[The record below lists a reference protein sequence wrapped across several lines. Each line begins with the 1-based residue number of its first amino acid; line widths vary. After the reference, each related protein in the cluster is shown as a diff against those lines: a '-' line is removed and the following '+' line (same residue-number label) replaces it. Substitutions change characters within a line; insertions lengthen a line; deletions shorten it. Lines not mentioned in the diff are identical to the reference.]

1 MNEERLRALYQL
13 YLDKE
18 IITKDV
24 VTEEMWMNSSPEQ
37 VEGLWNLGIQNELI
51 TKDVVPLEMYQED
64 WGFSSLKK
72 KEDGVSESADGMPV
86 SSEKVDDTFMSLD
99 ETIEYLDSIAKEKE
113 KEPVFFEDI
122 IPDLSQMDLS
132 QMDRE
137 TKARGELEGQRAVE
151 DIEARKK
158 TAAQAQLEQPEI
170 DRLERE
176 QQEQLEA
183 FRSTNSFTLDLDE
196 MSSDMISANADETI
210 KRLADKY
217 SKYGVAFY
225 KSSRGKITARNADG
239 SNQIEISLPTAAG
252 MGGAYTEEGLQR
264 FMANEAEKLKSFV
277 GDNSIE
283 PESIQD
289 EDYINKSFKV
299 VASRKSTLPNDDG
312 TVSTV
317 RMSSADN
324 FAFPTIFP
332 KDPDKQTNNPE
343 DWIVFDMDK
352 EEDFEKAIS
361 LAKER
366 GEIYEFKTN
375 EEADEFA
382 KGGWKD
388 VSITDLEGEK
398 FFKERNL
405 DYLKIRNAE
414 RRREEIEA
422 ERTFIEEEIGLYY
435 DAEYD
440 PSTGTMIGGYKPS
453 EKKIKENP
461 HVYLKDGTLRTDVRE
476 KLAELAKEN
485 EELSNVLYFDENT
498 RTAIQDYN
506 VYLHEKYEEYSKKAA
521 EDNRM
526 YDQSLAELETAYEY
540 KRISKDDFKLGRQS
554 LKSLKQASADGY
566 LMANTYLNSKT
577 QRGITGNF
585 EDNMAA
591 VVLEFRKGIQNGNA
605 SAKLLALSL
614 GLDPK
619 NKYTANELAEIFRTM
634 DKRQGRAFYTYMNGA
649 TAAESFDAFL
659 SNPLEVA
666 SSMVANSFAQ
676 MLPVGYEIVSN
687 PEIAI
692 PIVAA
697 GMTMGAGGGIKGMV
711 ASTAYNL
718 QAATS
723 FALEYGNSIMDAGRQ
738 KYNLEDGS
746 QVLEMFK
753 DKEVW
758 EEGARIGKRRGLAI
772 GLVDRV
778 TASMSG
784 RVFKTAETASRAR
797 KTAAFLAERMVFDP
811 LGEGLGEFSAQVAS
825 GQEIEAFEIINEMM
839 GGPVQNLTTGALNVF
854 IDTDQQ
860 AKIKLAYDLT
870 TRDAVAKERSSFN
883 EISNWTSRMQATGQ
897 IDQDVADAIQEN
909 LVLRNEARD
918 LLGLSK
924 SKKSDK
930 VVSRTMDLLKAQKTL
945 SKDENSRKV
954 YKDELSS
961 IDSELSYMVKNG
973 NLAPQENMT
982 DISNI
987 KDETGA
993 IVSLAPRVNSYSIN
1007 GKKYSKA
1014 SFLKEIDKMSE
1025 QDRKKATFKIVN
1037 DDQLMNEIE
1046 SKFGVLPAKRQV
1058 QEFGEAVAQETYQ
1071 TIDEVPTEIQEAA
1084 TVIEE
1089 TEDGKYRIGEEVF
1102 DEIPSEVIDGDAVI
1116 TQKQDGTIDV
1126 QYKED
1131 KFIVESKPMT
1141 EVYDTREAIPQ
1152 TIRDA
1157 ASTQIVE
1164 NDEGKFE
1171 VTYKESEVIGQVL
1184 GQQKERPSAPQF
1196 MMGEDVSIEAP
1207 VDDMGDIDY
1216 EAEEKVR
1223 EIAKKRNLGITSD
1236 REIAFIARDKD
1247 GKVIGGAYTS
1257 YDNSTGEYTFDVV
1270 VDESVEG
1277 EGVGSR
1283 LLDEVKDLPL
1293 DIEDM
1298 NPDATV
1304 KVDVVNP
1311 QMQKMLEKR
1320 GFEVVEKTGPNRVTM
1335 MPSSKQKQDAQLQLD
1350 TKVDTE
1356 ARKAEL
1362 EEQAI
1367 QQMEEVLPE
1376 TSETVEAP
1384 PKGVIPIKVKE
1395 NSKLASK
1402 LKRVGLDFLIGKKI
1416 NLVMADQLKVSR
1428 KYMGGPFFPL
1438 INNLFGKVAWAS
1450 MDNKAAGA
1458 IVNGAM
1464 QSDYSVVYN
1473 MSPKAIFSNKAIRM
1487 EILNNLPPEQQQKLY
1502 KLIKGDEK
1510 FKKTKKNKKLLEKSN
1525 NLKEMFDLMD
1535 SKEIKFNVEDKIAFL
1550 SNIIPSQTVEATS
1563 PIYSLMQENSLNLE
1577 QILPNVQ
1584 EQFAGD
1590 LPMGSLT
1597 MILEV
1602 RTKETKTYNAENE
1615 IPSEVKN
1622 DPSTKIKK
1630 ISDNKYEV
1638 TSDRRIKDVVSD
1650 IESDVNSGKISKKEG
1665 NKRKKEAKENAIIS
1679 KEQQKEEGL
1688 KSHPNY
1694 AIYIRGRAVSLL
1706 KETLPFWNLLKSY
1719 RDKVSE
1725 KILGKIKSRDSY
1737 SVTYKKKPAK
1747 ALVRINEDGSR
1758 NIEVKINNKKVAEFD
1773 IDEKNQI
1780 ETESYIESNI
1790 GKIKDFSPGKKQSAK
1805 QAEAGAMGSAMKGAS
1820 RSEKVLAPVKEAY
1833 EIFVD
1838 RLSKALPGL
1847 EVITSQKEFDA
1858 LISNIYAKKLINKN
1872 QTVYGA
1878 VYEGK
1883 LYLNPNIRNFNTPIH
1898 EFGHIWLN
1906 TVKELRRDLYD
1917 KGVELIQEDDT
1928 YINQI
1933 KSSKEY
1939 KKVIKQMKEDGKSQ
1953 AEIDQ
1958 YILEEALA
1966 TAIGDKGES
1975 FANAAQ
1981 TRNFKGWLTD
1991 LFNFVKKLTGIST
2004 LSANEIKNMTLD
2016 QFLQGVVVDLL
2027 SDNELFKE
2035 AEVKNLS
2042 NQLQMM
2048 SSDGSKMSMSD
2059 IISSMRQEG
2068 FSDQGI
2074 KEYLKSQK
2082 YKAED
2087 INKAMAI
2094 YIDMNTKMPDAFVN
2108 VFGGSKTGIQM
2119 FEDIKKSL
2127 NNWLGSRYGK
2137 GKSFTEYRKKALDL
2151 LVNHDSFKS
2160 QTKIDQDKLI
2170 SAMDTIIGRKSV
2182 RDISGPLKSIK
2193 KTVSLLRKNNWK
2205 GNIKKAKVS
2214 LTNALKP
2221 LQGSKIHAQNYKKAK
2236 AIIKSLN
2243 KDNFESRVKEIE
2255 AILDDIVKENK
2266 AVDKKLNKDVSDI
2279 NKKIVAYNEG
2289 KRDRSKTL
2297 KEISDIAKGLMRGT
2311 RYGNI
2316 FNKIIGDI
2324 RNINEANA
2332 QVKLE
2337 KILNHINEF
2346 YVFQQ
2351 SQQNKT
2357 DSLVNTITSLKE
2369 KIKAQR
2375 SQAAKLKQ
2383 IKLKVA
2389 QDIKKATREL
2399 RELGVEN
2406 YTYSQVQRLVYK
2418 VNNATEKNIDTIA
2431 EQIAKVFEE
2440 ATKKH
2445 IAKKKK
2451 DIRNLISD
2459 LAKKKKRGGRPI
2471 QGKPISAAGQ
2481 EFYEAADRFM
2491 DFIKDKSVDYVNS
2504 LLQAREI
2511 LNSLSKEEKA
2521 EALKTDAY
2529 KTIANDLRRLDKIF
2543 EREAGNDLLA
2553 SIPEMILGIDTMTL
2567 EELNSLEADMLSRKL
2582 FFASQLAAKKA
2593 IEKEAMTKLKEEA
2606 AEQIKEDF
2614 DMLYK
2619 EEQREVDGE
2628 ETTVIVS
2635 KNSDELKKVKTSAFR
2650 VFKDEGF
2657 KRMIETMM
2665 DRVKLFKG
2673 IVDYLG
2679 HLGTIANSLDNAPN
2693 GRKFFT
2699 EQVYNRLKR
2708 AYSRYVKSLQ
2718 QQLDH
2723 LNDIAATVNPNYTY
2737 DKIKSKIYKTATIEV
2752 NGDKY
2757 TGDQQMR
2764 IYALSKNKIQRE
2776 KLKKQGFTDNVLSTI
2791 EDNLGPDLTDFADLV
2806 VDYLSDEYYN
2816 QVNIVYRDVNN
2827 VNLTKVEN
2835 YFPTKTVRTKA
2846 ESSKEAVKILQDYAD
2861 GKFTAQNE
2869 EFLKDRVDRGNDVA
2883 MLMSPNN
2890 PYTFTGELDNL
2901 IESSERYKA
2910 YAKDAKTLNNI
2921 FSSQDVSN
2929 LLQMTGLRTL
2939 TNQLINNEMN
2949 PVISEG
2955 GVSKAIRWMFN
2966 NFIGVKLGF
2975 KSFQVLKQGSS
2986 FVMAL
2991 PEYQNQLTKFLPK
3004 PLETVANI
3012 VPFLYDVLIGLM
3024 EIKQVMNTSPL
3035 FRQRV
3040 NRFIKS
3046 GVGSLETTVTEAEAR
3061 NAMLKIFNS
3070 IRSGGQAFT
3079 GVGDIIGVMGY
3090 WANYRRDI
3098 KQGMDPQEA
3107 LQKFEDYNTTQQS
3120 QRAIEMNR
3128 WQLASRANPMWL
3140 TMTTFASM
3148 PFLLMN
3154 VVMQSSSN
3162 ISKIVAAAKTR
3173 NKPQALVKA
3182 LLGSKDGIRLMFALG
3197 LGNAIFAATSQMFRL
3212 MYGGTDD
3219 EKEAEKEILYASV
3232 GYTNAINIPFF
3243 GMAIESAK
3251 AAMTDDKTYGSNEV
3265 INPGVEF
3272 IQEIDKALKNDKKSI
3287 FNNFFGPKKEK
3298 PSAINEVIKYST
3310 GINTDPFI
3318 GIYDFIMGD
3327 RTSKTKYKMGGIS
3340 KSQQPTPPE
3349 PLIGGKKNNIVPK
3362 IDIFKNK

>member
-1 MNEERLRALYQL
+1 MR
-13 YLDKE
+13 D
-18 IITKDV
+18 
-24 VTEEMWMNSSPEQ
+24 
-37 VEGLWNLGIQNELI
+37 
-51 TKDVVPLEMYQED
+51 
-64 WGFSSLKK
+64 
-72 KEDGVSESADGMPV
+72 
-86 SSEKVDDTFMSLD
+86 
-99 ETIEYLDSIAKEKE
+99 
-113 KEPVFFEDI
+113 FF
-122 IPDLSQMDLS
+122 
-132 QMDRE
+132 
-137 TKARGELEGQRAVE
+137 
-151 DIEARKK
+151 
-158 TAAQAQLEQPEI
+158 
-170 DRLERE
+170 
-176 QQEQLEA
+176 
-183 FRSTNSFTLDLDE
+183 
-196 MSSDMISANADETI
+196 I
-210 KRLADKY
+210 K
-217 SKYGVAFY
+217 S
-225 KSSRGKITARNADG
+225 
-239 SNQIEISLPTAAG
+239 
-252 MGGAYTEEGLQR
+252 
-264 FMANEAEKLKSFV
+264 
-277 GDNSIE
+277 
-283 PESIQD
+283 
-289 EDYINKSFKV
+289 
-299 VASRKSTLPNDDG
+299 
-312 TVSTV
+312 
-317 RMSSADN
+317 
-324 FAFPTIFP
+324 
-332 KDPDKQTNNPE
+332 
-343 DWIVFDMDK
+343 
-352 EEDFEKAIS
+352 
-361 LAKER
+361 ER
-366 GEIYEFKTN
+366 GRKQ
-375 EEADEFA
+375 
-382 KGGWKD
+382 
-388 VSITDLEGEK
+388 GEK
-398 FFKERNL
+398 
-405 DYLKIRNAE
+405 Y
-414 RRREEIEA
+414 
-422 ERTFIEEEIGLYY
+422 
-435 DAEYD
+435 
-440 PSTGTMIGGYKPS
+440 
-453 EKKIKENP
+453 
-461 HVYLKDGTLRTDVRE
+461 
-476 KLAELAKEN
+476 
-485 EELSNVLYFDENT
+485 
-498 RTAIQDYN
+498 
-506 VYLHEKYEEYSKKAA
+506 
-521 EDNRM
+521 
-526 YDQSLAELETAYEY
+526 
-540 KRISKDDFKLGRQS
+540 
-554 LKSLKQASADGY
+554 
-566 LMANTYLNSKT
+566 
-577 QRGITGNF
+577 
-585 EDNMAA
+585 
-591 VVLEFRKGIQNGNA
+591 
-605 SAKLLALSL
+605 
-614 GLDPK
+614 
-619 NKYTANELAEIFRTM
+619 
-634 DKRQGRAFYTYMNGA
+634 
-649 TAAESFDAFL
+649 
-659 SNPLEVA
+659 
-666 SSMVANSFAQ
+666 
-676 MLPVGYEIVSN
+676 
-687 PEIAI
+687 
-692 PIVAA
+692 
-697 GMTMGAGGGIKGMV
+697 
-711 ASTAYNL
+711 
-718 QAATS
+718 
-723 FALEYGNSIMDAGRQ
+723 
-738 KYNLEDGS
+738 
-746 QVLEMFK
+746 
-753 DKEVW
+753 
-758 EEGARIGKRRGLAI
+758 
-772 GLVDRV
+772 
-778 TASMSG
+778 
-784 RVFKTAETASRAR
+784 
-797 KTAAFLAERMVFDP
+797 
-811 LGEGLGEFSAQVAS
+811 
-825 GQEIEAFEIINEMM
+825 
-839 GGPVQNLTTGALNVF
+839 
-854 IDTDQQ
+854 
-860 AKIKLAYDLT
+860 
-870 TRDAVAKERSSFN
+870 
-883 EISNWTSRMQATGQ
+883 
-897 IDQDVADAIQEN
+897 IQE
-909 LVLRNEARD
+909 
-918 LLGLSK
+918 
-924 SKKSDK
+924 
-930 VVSRTMDLLKAQKTL
+930 
-945 SKDENSRKV
+945 
-954 YKDELSS
+954 
-961 IDSELSYMVKNG
+961 
-973 NLAPQENMT
+973 
-982 DISNI
+982 
-987 KDETGA
+987 
-993 IVSLAPRVNSYSIN
+993 
-1007 GKKYSKA
+1007 
-1014 SFLKEIDKMSE
+1014 
-1025 QDRKKATFKIVN
+1025 
-1037 DDQLMNEIE
+1037 
-1046 SKFGVLPAKRQV
+1046 
-1058 QEFGEAVAQETYQ
+1058 
-1071 TIDEVPTEIQEAA
+1071 
-1084 TVIEE
+1084 
-1089 TEDGKYRIGEEVF
+1089 
-1102 DEIPSEVIDGDAVI
+1102 
-1116 TQKQDGTIDV
+1116 QKQD
-1126 QYKED
+1126 
-1131 KFIVESKPMT
+1131 P
-1141 EVYDTREAIPQ
+1141 
-1152 TIRDA
+1152 
-1157 ASTQIVE
+1157 
-1164 NDEGKFE
+1164 
-1171 VTYKESEVIGQVL
+1171 
-1184 GQQKERPSAPQF
+1184 
-1196 MMGEDVSIEAP
+1196 
-1207 VDDMGDIDY
+1207 
-1216 EAEEKVR
+1216 
-1223 EIAKKRNLGITSD
+1223 
-1236 REIAFIARDKD
+1236 
-1247 GKVIGGAYTS
+1247 
-1257 YDNSTGEYTFDVV
+1257 
-1270 VDESVEG
+1270 
-1277 EGVGSR
+1277 
-1283 LLDEVKDLPL
+1283 
-1293 DIEDM
+1293 
-1298 NPDATV
+1298 
-1304 KVDVVNP
+1304 
-1311 QMQKMLEKR
+1311 
-1320 GFEVVEKTGPNRVTM
+1320 
-1335 MPSSKQKQDAQLQLD
+1335 QLQLD

-1356 ARKAEL
+1356 ARKKEL
-1362 EEQAI
+1362 EEQAL

-1376 TSETVEAP
+1376 TAETIEDVDQADATKVE
-1384 PKGVIPIKVKE
+1384 IKE
-1395 NSKLASK
+1395 NEEAVKRTKIKRFK
-1402 LKRVGLDFLIGKKI
+1402 LKDIIGKSL
-1416 NLVMADQLKVSR
+1416 NLLMADKLKIKLLDPSKPYNEKTNPYV
-1428 KYMGGPFFPL
+1428 KMGGPFFPL
-1438 INNLFGKVAWAS
+1438 MEKMFGKVAWAS
-1450 MDNKAAGA
+1450 IDDAAA
-1458 IVNGAM
+1458 SKIIIGAM
-1464 QSDYSVVYN
+1464 NGDYSAVYN
-1473 MSPKAIFSNKAIRM
+1473 MGDGGIDSNIIMAETLDSKIPENQKAEIFQLIKEKILSSKDEKIKKAHEFFKNAKNLMDAFEKMTDKDTKVGVDVRAAVMRSILPETVEGKTDIELHNKLKDIGVSLETVRDENAEQFTKDIPTGALTMVVEVHDENGVPVRERKAELDKKLENKEITKKQYNNEIKAIIESAKMSLEQQNKEGVPSHRNYPVYIRGKAIAVM
-1487 EILNNLPPEQQQKLY
+1487 EETAPFFKIIKKYSEQGERRAAGIEKKKGVGVKKDATDLEKKIYDKFQEAK
-1502 KLIKGDEK
+1502 KLIK
-1510 FKKTKKNKKLLEKSN
+1510 
-1525 NLKEMFDLMD
+1525 D
-1535 SKEIKFNVEDKIAFL
+1535 SK
-1550 SNIIPSQTVEATS
+1550 
-1563 PIYSLMQENSLNLE
+1563 
-1577 QILPNVQ
+1577 
-1584 EQFAGD
+1584 
-1590 LPMGSLT
+1590 
-1597 MILEV
+1597 
-1602 RTKETKTYNAENE
+1602 
-1615 IPSEVKN
+1615 
-1622 DPSTKIKK
+1622 
-1630 ISDNKYEV
+1630 
-1638 TSDRRIKDVVSD
+1638 
-1650 IESDVNSGKISKKEG
+1650 
-1665 NKRKKEAKENAIIS
+1665 
-1679 KEQQKEEGL
+1679 
-1688 KSHPNY
+1688 
-1694 AIYIRGRAVSLL
+1694 
-1706 KETLPFWNLLKSY
+1706 
-1719 RDKVSE
+1719 RD
-1725 KILGKIKSRDSY
+1725 
-1737 SVTYKKKPAK
+1737 
-1747 ALVRINEDGSR
+1747 
-1758 NIEVKINNKKVAEFD
+1758 NNKKEEAKKIMRSLMRAAKKLDQEQRAEMVSGLKEALSSNNKAD
-1773 IDEKNQI
+1773 IKAALGRAEVPVSKMVDYTQKQI
-1780 ETESYIESNI
+1780 ESAAVTSGATTSTTSYSITENLKDTYEVFIE
-1790 GKIKDFSPGKKQSAK
+1790 
-1805 QAEAGAMGSAMKGAS
+1805 
-1820 RSEKVLAPVKEAY
+1820 
-1833 EIFVD
+1833 
-1838 RLSKALPGL
+1838 RLSKAIPGI
-1847 EVITSQKEFDA
+1847 EVVTSQKEFDA
-1858 LISNIYAKKLINKN
+1858 LLRNLNTKALVNKA
-1872 QTVYGA
+1872 QKVYGA
-1878 VYEGK
+1878 VYNGK
-1883 LYLNPNIRNFNTPIH
+1883 LYLNPGIRNFNTPIH

-1906 TVKELRRDLYD
+1906 TVKELRPDLYD
-1917 KGVELIQEDDT
+1917 KGVELIQKDDT

-1933 KSSKEY
+1933 KSSEAY
-1939 KKVIKQMKEDGKSQ
+1939 NKVIKQMKEDGKSQ

-2004 LSANEIKNMTLD
+2004 LSANEIQNMTLD

-2151 LVNHDSFKS
+2151 LVDHDSFKS

-2266 AVDKKLNKDVSDI
+2266 AIDKKLNKDVSDI

-2351 SQQNKT
+2351 SQQNRT

-2431 EQIAKVFEE
+2431 EGIAKVFEE
-2440 ATKKH
+2440 ATEKH

-2459 LAKKKKRGGRPI
+2459 LAKKKKRGGRPV

-2481 EFYEAADRFM
+2481 EFYEAANRFM
-2491 DFIKDKSVDYVNS
+2491 KFIEKKDVDYVNS

-2529 KTIANDLRRLDKIF
+2529 KTIANDLRELDKIF

-2628 ETTVIVS
+2628 ETTVIVP

-2650 VFKDEGF
+2650 GFKDEGF
-2657 KRMIETMM
+2657 KRMIETMI

-2673 IVDYLG
+2673 VVDYLG

-2723 LNDIAATVNPNYTY
+2723 LNDLAATVNPNYTY

-2764 IYALSKNKIQRE
+2764 IYALSKNRIQRE
-2776 KLKKQGFTDNVLSTI
+2776 KLKKQGFTDDVLSTI

-2816 QVNIVYRDVNN
+2816 QVNSVYRDVNN

-2910 YAKDAKTLNNI
+2910 YAKDAKILNNI

-2955 GVSKAIRWMFN
+2955 GVSKAIRWIFN

-2991 PEYQNQLTKFLPK
+2991 PEYQNELTKFLPK

-3012 VPFLYDVLIGLM
+3012 VPFLYDVLIGLT
-3024 EIKQVMNTSPL
+3024 EIRQVMNTSPL

-3061 NAMLKIFNS
+3061 NALLKMFNTV
-3070 IRSGGQAFT
+3070 RSGGQAFT

-3162 ISKIVAAAKTR
+3162 ISKMVAAAKTK
-3173 NKPQALVKA
+3173 NKPLALVKA

-3197 LGNAIFAATSQMFRL
+3197 LGNAVFAATSQMFRL

-3272 IQEIDKALKNDKKSI
+3272 IQEIDKALKNDKRGI

-3318 GIYDFIMGD
+3318 GIYDFMMGD
-3327 RTSKTKYKMGGIS
+3327 RTSKTKYKMGGIP

-3349 PLIGGKKNNIVPK
+3349 PIIGGKKNNIVPK
-3362 IDIFKNK
+3362 INIFKNN